1 MREKMFD
8 YSQIV
13 RVRRD
18 LVYAY
23 QEQGDELPVTF
34 RCSDGEQKC
43 GEWML
48 RHSKWFSDKL
58 DAYERYDNEMT
69 FDYTMYSKESIK
81 SFLDVMHG
89 LKMENISLV
98 TLLELLSFLLYE
110 GKCGEYCQYLCDK
123 ILNCILQ
130 SANPSLK
137 MKCFKTFIKSCSTPI
152 WIWKQRFWW
161 YSFVPDSMVIQA
173 SMLM

>member
-23 QEQGDELPVTF
+23 QEQGDKLPVTF

-69 FDYTMYSKESIK
+69 FDYTMYSKECIK

-89 LKMENISLV
+89 LKMEKISLV

-110 GKCGEYCQYLCDK
+110 GKCGE
-123 ILNCILQ
+123 
-130 SANPSLK
+130 
-137 MKCFKTFIKSCSTPI
+137 
-152 WIWKQRFWW
+152 
-161 YSFVPDSMVIQA
+161 
-173 SMLM
+173 